1 MLALYII
8 WPCYD
13 GDSDDNDDDDE
24 IIAPIM
30 KIFFKRSSILSVC
43 LHR

>member
-13 GDSDDNDDDDE
+13 GDCDDNDDDDE

-30 KIFFKRSSILSVC
+30 KFFKRSSILLVC